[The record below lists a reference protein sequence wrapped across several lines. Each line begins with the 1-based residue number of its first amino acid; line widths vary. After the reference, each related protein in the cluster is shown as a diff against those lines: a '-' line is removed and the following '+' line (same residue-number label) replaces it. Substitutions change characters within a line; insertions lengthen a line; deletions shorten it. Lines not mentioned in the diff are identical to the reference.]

1 MPKGQCRLCGV
12 ESALQLSH
20 ILPAFVTRWLRESSG
35 TGKIRLGTSP
45 NRRVQDGP
53 RRHWLCTSC
62 ESRLSR
68 SETSFAEKLFYPYVN
83 GGSSHFVY
91 GEWLLHFC
99 VSISWR
105 VLQHYKDESARNNY
119 EPDVIACIDEA
130 ERTWKAFL
138 LDQLP
143 HPGRFP
149 QHLFPL
155 GGIEAIQ
162 SQSESLSPNI
172 NRYLMRTID
181 TDIVRSKTTN
191 FVYAKLGR
199 FLILGFIR
207 EDSPSRWQGEKVHV
221 KTGRI
226 EPRRYTIPKEFF
238 EYINSKARREAELIS
253 GVSPRQADKIDQ
265 AYLENINTFIGSDAF
280 IAMENDIRMF
290 GHAAFIPK
298 RTLEGEGR

>member
-1 MPKGQCRLCGV
+1 MSTGQCRLRGV
-12 ESALQLSH
+12 ESTLQLSH
-20 ILPAFVTRWLRESSG
+20 ILPAFVIRWLRESSG
-35 TGKIRLGTSP
+35 TGKIRVGTSP

-53 RRHWLCTSC
+53 KRHWLCTSC

-68 SETSFAEKLFYPYVN
+68 SETLFAEKLFYPYVN
-83 GGSSHFVY
+83 GETSQFVY

-105 VLQHYKDESARNNY
+105 VLQHYKDESVLNTY
-119 EPDVIACIDEA
+119 EPDAIACIAEA

-149 QHLFPL
+149 QHLFPS
-155 GGIEAIQ
+155 GGIEVIP
-162 SQSESLSPNI
+162 SQSGSLSPNI

-181 TDIVRSKTTN
+181 TDIVRSKTAN

-199 FLILGFIR
+199 FIILGFIR
-207 EDSPSRWQGEKVHV
+207 EDSPSRWQGAKVHV

-226 EPRRYTIPKEFF
+226 EPRRYTMPKAFF
-238 EYINSKARREAELIS
+238 DYINSKARMEAELIS
-253 GVSPRQADKIDQ
+253 SVSPRQADRIDQ
-265 AYLENINTFIGSDAF
+265 AYRENINTFIASDAF
-280 IAMENDIRMF
+280 IAMDNDIRMF
-290 GHAAFIPK
+290 GSAAFIPK
-298 RTLEGEGR
+298 RSTQGKGR

>member
-105 VLQHYKDESARNNY
+105 VLQHYKDESALNNY
-119 EPDVIACIDEA
+119 EPDVIACIAEA

-172 NRYLMRTID
+172 KISIATLCARLIRTLFVARPP
-181 TDIVRSKTTN
+181 TLYTQSLVGSSFSVLFVKIV
-191 FVYAKLGR
+191 
-199 FLILGFIR
+199 
-207 EDSPSRWQGEKVHV
+207 
-221 KTGRI
+221 
-226 EPRRYTIPKEFF
+226 
-238 EYINSKARREAELIS
+238 
-253 GVSPRQADKIDQ
+253 QADGK
-265 AYLENINTFIGSDAF
+265 E
-280 IAMENDIRMF
+280 
-290 GHAAFIPK
+290 K
-298 RTLEGEGR
+298 RCT

>member
-1 MPKGQCRLCGV
+1 MATVSGSAIVVLAPGTEQMPKGQCRLCGV

-105 VLQHYKDESARNNY
+105 VLQHYKDESALNNY
-119 EPDVIACIDEA
+119 EPDVIACIAEA

-149 QHLFPL
+149 AAPL
-155 GGIEAIQ
+155 PTGW
-162 SQSESLSPNI
+162 
-172 NRYLMRTID
+172 D
-181 TDIVRSKTTN
+181 RSNPKS
-191 FVYAKLGR
+191 
-199 FLILGFIR
+199 IR
-207 EDSPSRWQGEKVHV
+207 EP
-221 KTGRI
+221 
-226 EPRRYTIPKEFF
+226 F
-238 EYINSKARREAELIS
+238 SKYQSLPYAH
-253 GVSPRQADKIDQ
+253 D
-265 AYLENINTFIGSDAF
+265 
-280 IAMENDIRMF
+280 
-290 GHAAFIPK
+290 
-298 RTLEGEGR
+298 